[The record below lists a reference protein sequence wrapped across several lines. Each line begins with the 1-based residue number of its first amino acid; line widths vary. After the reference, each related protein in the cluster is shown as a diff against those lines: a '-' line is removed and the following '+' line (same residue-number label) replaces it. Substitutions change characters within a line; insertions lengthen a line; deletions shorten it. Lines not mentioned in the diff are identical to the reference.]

1 MSVRKKEPGIPVD
14 AAGVSRPGIGVF
26 PVLLVVAAVLNA
38 IVTSLE
44 LVNFPG
50 SNLYDSGA
58 RAIDCLGRFIEDTF

>member
-1 MSVRKKEPGIPVD
+1 MSVRKNEPGIPVE

-26 PVLLVVAAVLNA
+26 PVLLVVAAVLKA

-50 SNLYDSGA
+50 SNL
-58 RAIDCLGRFIEDTF
+58 